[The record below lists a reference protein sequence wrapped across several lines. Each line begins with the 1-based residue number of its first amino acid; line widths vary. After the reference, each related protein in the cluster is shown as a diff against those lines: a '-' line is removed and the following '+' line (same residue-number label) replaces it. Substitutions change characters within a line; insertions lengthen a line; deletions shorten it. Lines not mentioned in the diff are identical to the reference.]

1 MLSDKDIYAHL
12 ANGGKA
18 SDLYSALEKEIAAAQ
33 KKIKDAKAAEL
44 KKKED
49 AEKAAVARAYAING
63 LEKYFSIVNPHI
75 NTKIINATIDALESI
90 EIISNTKEN
99 CKKKDKVMTDILD
112 EELNELINILFGP
125 FVHKKK

>member
-12 ANGGKA
+12 VNGGKA

-33 KKIKDAKAAEL
+33 KKIKDAEAAEL

-49 AEKAAVARAYAING
+49 AEKAAVARAYAVNG
-63 LEKYFSIVNPHI
+63 LEKYFAIVNPHI

-90 EIISNTKEN
+90 EIVSNTREN
-99 CKKKDKVMTDILD
+99 YKKKDKVMTDILD

-125 FVHKKK
+125 VVHKKK